1 MNTLKLIAILGTF
14 LMIAAC
20 GQKPAEQSQAAPDE
34 DTAMKNE
41 AQAAVVTNC
50 PQADENGMVEI
61 QDGLTARIIKKGHG
75 RAAVSKDYA
84 DVHTTLWLYDE
95 AAEGGRGVEIW
106 SSGGTDPFQFQL
118 DAGQVIAGWDLGV
131 NCMLVGETRELK
143 IAPEL
148 GYGAR
153 GKPPVP
159 PGATLLFEIELVKLT
174 SPE

>member
-1 MNTLKLIAILGTF
+1 MMKRSLSLALGAAVMLSACNEPQQSPADAEATQAGPE
-14 LMIAAC
+14 AAC
-20 GQKPAEQSQAAPDE
+20 PQPDG
-34 DTAMKNE
+34 DGNV
-41 AQAAVVTNC
+41 Q
-50 PQADENGMVEI
+50 I
-61 QDGLTARIIKKGHG
+61 QDGLVAKIMRKGYG

-95 AAEGGRGVEIW
+95 AAEGGRGTEIW

-118 DAGQVIAGWDLGV
+118 DAGQVIRGWDLGV
-131 NCMLVGETRELK
+131 TCMIEGEKRELR

-159 PGATLLFEIELVKLT
+159 PNATLLFEIELVKLT
-174 SPE
+174 APE

>member
-1 MNTLKLIAILGTF
+1 MMKRSLSLALG
-14 LMIAAC
+14 AAVMLSAC
-20 GQKPAEQSQAAPDE
+20 NESQQPPADGEASQAAP
-34 DTAMKNE
+34 E
-41 AQAAVVTNC
+41 AVC
-50 PQADENGMVEI
+50 PQPDGDGNVQI
-61 QDGLTARIIKKGHG
+61 QDGLVAKIMQKGYG

-95 AAEGGRGVEIW
+95 AAEGGRGTEIW

-118 DAGQVIAGWDLGV
+118 DAGQVIRGWDLGV
-131 NCMLVGETRELK
+131 TCMIEGEKRELR

-159 PGATLLFEIELVKLT
+159 PNATLLFEIELVKLT
-174 SPE
+174 APE